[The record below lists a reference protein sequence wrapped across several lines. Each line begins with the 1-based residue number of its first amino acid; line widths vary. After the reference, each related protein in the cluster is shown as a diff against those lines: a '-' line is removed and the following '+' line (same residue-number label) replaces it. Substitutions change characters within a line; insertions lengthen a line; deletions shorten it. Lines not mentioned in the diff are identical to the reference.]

1 MNKNLLI
8 GYGNLDRGDD
18 GIAWHI
24 LCRFAKMNHRKLNR
38 EEYEVGIFSISNELD
53 GWFNLQLIPEIAED
67 LAKYEKVVFIDA
79 HTGEIEEHIH
89 IELVKPVFQNSPLTH
104 HITPSSCLSL
114 CKELYGKTPQAMLL
128 SVHGYQFNFSHSLS
142 PQSERL
148 IPTACMHIQ
157 KWLFEASSAAKT
169 E

>member
-1 MNKNLLI
+1 MNKNLLV

-24 LCRFAKMNHRKLNR
+24 LCRFARMNHRKLDR
-38 EEYEVGIFSISNELD
+38 EEYEVGIFSISTFLD

-67 LAKYEKVVFIDA
+67 LVNYQKVVFIDA
-79 HTGEIEEHIH
+79 HTGEIEEPIH
-89 IELVKPVFQNSPLTH
+89 IEIVKPIFQNSPLTH
-104 HITPSSCLSL
+104 HFTPSSCLSL

-142 PQSERL
+142 PQSKRL
-148 IPTACMHIQ
+148 IPSACMHIQ
-157 KWLFEASSAAKT
+157 KWLFEASSAAIT